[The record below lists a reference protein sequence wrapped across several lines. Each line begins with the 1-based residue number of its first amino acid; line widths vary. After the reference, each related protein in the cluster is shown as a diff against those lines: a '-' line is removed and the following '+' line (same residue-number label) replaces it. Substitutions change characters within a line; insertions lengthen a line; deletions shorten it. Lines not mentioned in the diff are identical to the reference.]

1 MCGICGMIGET
12 KDKEQVLA
20 RMMKVMEHRG
30 PDGGDT
36 YVSDGALLGFR
47 RLSIIDLDTGM
58 QPMLNE
64 DGTMALVFNGEIYNY
79 QALRKVL
86 KQKGHEFRNSSDSEV
101 LIHGYEEYG
110 KELLGKLRGMFGFA
124 IWDDKKKS
132 LFAAR
137 DYFGIKPFYYA
148 VVGKTLV
155 FASEIKCILEYPE
168 YQKKV
173 NEEALE
179 QYLSFLYS
187 ALPETF
193 FKGIYKLL
201 PGHYLTFE
209 NNELT
214 VERYFEPT
222 LDPGAKESERAMIAE
237 TRNVMNKSVKRHLIS
252 DVEVGSF
259 LSSGVD
265 SSLIAAL
272 SKCNRTFTVG
282 FAHEGDKYNEITY
295 AKELSKEIG
304 IENRCKYISR
314 EEFKEAI
321 PKVMYHMD
329 EPLADASAVALYF
342 LAKEASKSVKV
353 VLSGEGADEIF
364 GGYNIYLE
372 PKALKWS
379 RWIPL
384 GVRKKIAG
392 AAERLPKHM
401 KGRNY
406 LIRAARPL
414 SERYIGNAYIFT
426 ADERKQLLKRKKNVP
441 EPKELLREEFD
452 KMSGLPDSD
461 QMQALDLVYWLPGD
475 ILLKADKMSMAHSL
489 EVRVPFLDKDV
500 FEVARRIPHSQKTKK
515 YTTKYVLRKVADE
528 YLPEQVA
535 KKKKLGFPIPI
546 RNWFKED
553 DWYQQI
559 KTAFTGET
567 AAKYFHTKRLVKLL
581 EEHKAGRED
590 NSRKIWTVYAF
601 LVWHQVF
608 FESEDV

>member
-1 MCGICGMIGET
+1 MCGICGIIGET
-12 KDKEQVLA
+12 KDKEKVLA

-36 YVSDGALLGFR
+36 YASDGALLGFR

-58 QPMLNE
+58 QPMVNE
-64 DGTMALVFNGEIYNY
+64 DGSMALVFNGEIYNY
-79 QALRKVL
+79 QTLRKVL

-101 LIHGYEEYG
+101 ILHGYEEYQ

-124 IWDDKKKS
+124 VWDDKKKS

-148 VVGKTLV
+148 VVENTLV
-155 FASEIKCILEYPE
+155 FASEIKCILEYPG

-179 QYLSFLYS
+179 QYLSFQYS

-209 NNELT
+209 NQELK
-214 VERYFEPT
+214 VGRYFEPT
-222 LDPGAKESERAMIAE
+222 LDPGAKESESAMIAE
-237 TRNVMNKSVKRHLIS
+237 TRKVMNQSVKRHLIS

-295 AKELSKEIG
+295 AKELSKKIG
-304 IENRCKYISR
+304 IENQCKYISR

-342 LAKEASKSVKV
+342 LAQEASKKVKV

-372 PKALKWS
+372 PKALGWS

-384 GVRKKIAG
+384 KVREKLAS
-392 AAERLPKHM
+392 AAERLPRHM

-414 SERYIGNAYIFT
+414 SKRYIGNAYIFT
-426 ADERKQLLKRKKNVP
+426 ADERKRLLRRKKEGPKPNELLK
-441 EPKELLREEFD
+441 KEYD
-452 KMSGLPDSD
+452 KMRGLPDSD

-500 FEVARRIPHSQKTKK
+500 FEVARRIPHSLKTKK

-546 RNWFKED
+546 RNWFKEE

-567 AAKYFHTKRLVKLL
+567 AAKYFHTKGLVRLL
-581 EEHKAGRED
+581 EEHRSGRED

-608 FESEDV
+608 FEA

>member
-1 MCGICGMIGET
+1 MIGET
-12 KDKEQVLA
+12 KDKEKVLA

-36 YVSDGALLGFR
+36 YASDGALLGFR

-58 QPMLNE
+58 QPMVNE
-64 DGTMALVFNGEIYNY
+64 DGSMALVFNGEIYNY
-79 QALRKVL
+79 QTLRKVL

-101 LIHGYEEYG
+101 ILHGYEEYQ

-124 IWDDKKKS
+124 VWDDKKKS

-148 VVGKTLV
+148 VVENTLV
-155 FASEIKCILEYPE
+155 FASEIKCILEYPG

-179 QYLSFLYS
+179 QYLSFQYS

-209 NNELT
+209 NQELK
-214 VERYFEPT
+214 VGRYFEPT
-222 LDPGAKESERAMIAE
+222 LDPGAKESESAMIAE
-237 TRNVMNKSVKRHLIS
+237 TRKVMNQSVKRHLIS

-295 AKELSKEIG
+295 AKELSKKIG
-304 IENRCKYISR
+304 IENQCKYISR

-342 LAKEASKSVKV
+342 LAQEASKKVKV

-372 PKALKWS
+372 PKALGWS

-384 GVRKKIAG
+384 KVREKLASV
-392 AAERLPKHM
+392 AERLPRHM

-426 ADERKQLLKRKKNVP
+426 ADERKRLLRRKKEGTKPNELLK
-441 EPKELLREEFD
+441 KEYD
-452 KMSGLPDSD
+452 KMRGLPDSD

-500 FEVARRIPHSQKTKK
+500 FEVARRIPHSLKTKK

-567 AAKYFHTKRLVKLL
+567 AAKYFHTKRLVRLL
-581 EEHKAGRED
+581 EEHRSGRED

-608 FESEDV
+608 FEA

>member
-1 MCGICGMIGET
+1 M
-12 KDKEQVLA
+12 
-20 RMMKVMEHRG
+20 
-30 PDGGDT
+30 
-36 YVSDGALLGFR
+36 
-47 RLSIIDLDTGM
+47 
-58 QPMLNE
+58 
-64 DGTMALVFNGEIYNY
+64 
-79 QALRKVL
+79 L

-101 LIHGYEEYG
+101 LLHGYEEYG

-179 QYLSFLYS
+179 QYLSFQYS

-282 FAHEGDKYNEITY
+282 FAHEGDKYNGY
-295 AKELSKEIG
+295 PQGHVPHGRA
-304 IENRCKYISR
+304 
-314 EEFKEAI
+314 
-321 PKVMYHMD
+321 
-329 EPLADASAVALYF
+329 
-342 LAKEASKSVKV
+342 
-353 VLSGEGADEIF
+353 F
-364 GGYNIYLE
+364 GGCVCRG
-372 PKALKWS
+372 AL
-379 RWIPL
+379 
-384 GVRKKIAG
+384 
-392 AAERLPKHM
+392 
-401 KGRNY
+401 
-406 LIRAARPL
+406 
-414 SERYIGNAYIFT
+414 
-426 ADERKQLLKRKKNVP
+426 
-441 EPKELLREEFD
+441 
-452 KMSGLPDSD
+452 
-461 QMQALDLVYWLPGD
+461 
-475 ILLKADKMSMAHSL
+475 
-489 EVRVPFLDKDV
+489 
-500 FEVARRIPHSQKTKK
+500 
-515 YTTKYVLRKVADE
+515 
-528 YLPEQVA
+528 
-535 KKKKLGFPIPI
+535 FPC
-546 RNWFKED
+546 
-553 DWYQQI
+553 
-559 KTAFTGET
+559 
-567 AAKYFHTKRLVKLL
+567 
-581 EEHKAGRED
+581 
-590 NSRKIWTVYAF
+590 
-601 LVWHQVF
+601 
-608 FESEDV
+608 

>member
-1 MCGICGMIGET
+1 MCGICGIIGET
-12 KDKEQVLA
+12 KDKEKVLA

-36 YVSDGALLGFR
+36 YASDGALLGFR

-58 QPMLNE
+58 QPMVNE
-64 DGTMALVFNGEIYNY
+64 DGSMALVFNGEIYNY
-79 QALRKVL
+79 QTLRKVL

-101 LIHGYEEYG
+101 LLHGYEEYQ

-124 IWDDKKKS
+124 VWDDKKKS

-148 VVGKTLV
+148 VVENTLV
-155 FASEIKCILEYPE
+155 FASEIKCILEYPG

-179 QYLSFLYS
+179 QYLSFQYS

-209 NNELT
+209 NQELK
-214 VERYFEPT
+214 VGRYFEPT
-222 LDPGAKESERAMIAE
+222 LDPGAKESESAMIAE
-237 TRNVMNKSVKRHLIS
+237 TRKVMNQSVKRHLIS

-295 AKELSKEIG
+295 AKELSKKIG
-304 IENRCKYISR
+304 IENQCKYISR

-342 LAKEASKSVKV
+342 LAQEASKKVKV

-372 PKALKWS
+372 PKALGWS

-384 GVRKKIAG
+384 KVREKLASV
-392 AAERLPKHM
+392 AERLPRHM

-406 LIRAARPL
+406 LI
-414 SERYIGNAYIFT
+414 
-426 ADERKQLLKRKKNVP
+426 
-441 EPKELLREEFD
+441 
-452 KMSGLPDSD
+452 
-461 QMQALDLVYWLPGD
+461 
-475 ILLKADKMSMAHSL
+475 
-489 EVRVPFLDKDV
+489 
-500 FEVARRIPHSQKTKK
+500 
-515 YTTKYVLRKVADE
+515 
-528 YLPEQVA
+528 
-535 KKKKLGFPIPI
+535 
-546 RNWFKED
+546 
-553 DWYQQI
+553 
-559 KTAFTGET
+559 
-567 AAKYFHTKRLVKLL
+567 
-581 EEHKAGRED
+581 
-590 NSRKIWTVYAF
+590 
-601 LVWHQVF
+601 
-608 FESEDV
+608 

>member
-1 MCGICGMIGET
+1 MCGICGIIGET
-12 KDKEQVLA
+12 KDKEKVLA

-36 YVSDGALLGFR
+36 YASDGALLGFR

-58 QPMLNE
+58 QPMVNE
-64 DGTMALVFNGEIYNY
+64 DGSMALVFNGEIYNY
-79 QALRKVL
+79 QTLRKVL

-101 LIHGYEEYG
+101 ILHGYEEYQ

-124 IWDDKKKS
+124 VWDDKKKS

-148 VVGKTLV
+148 VVENTLV
-155 FASEIKCILEYPE
+155 FASEIKCILEYPG

-179 QYLSFLYS
+179 QYLSFQYS

-209 NNELT
+209 NQELK
-214 VERYFEPT
+214 VGRYFEPT
-222 LDPGAKESERAMIAE
+222 LDPGAKESESAMIAE
-237 TRNVMNKSVKRHLIS
+237 TRKVMNQSVKRHLIS

-295 AKELSKEIG
+295 AKELSKKIG
-304 IENRCKYISR
+304 IENQCKYISR

-342 LAKEASKSVKV
+342 LAQEASKKVKV

-372 PKALKWS
+372 PKALGWS

-384 GVRKKIAG
+384 KVREKLAS
-392 AAERLPKHM
+392 AAERLPRHM

-426 ADERKQLLKRKKNVP
+426 ADERKRLLRRKKEGPKPNELLK
-441 EPKELLREEFD
+441 KEYD
-452 KMSGLPDSD
+452 KMRGLPDSD

-500 FEVARRIPHSQKTKK
+500 FEVARRIPHSLKTKK

-546 RNWFKED
+546 RNWFKEE

-567 AAKYFHTKRLVKLL
+567 AAKYFCTKRLGRLL
-581 EEHKAGRED
+581 EEHRSGRED

-608 FESEDV
+608 FEA

>member
-1 MCGICGMIGET
+1 MCGICGMIGDT
-12 KDKEQVLA
+12 KEKEQVLD

-36 YVSDGALLGFR
+36 YVSEGALLGFR

-64 DGTMALVFNGEIYNY
+64 DGSMALVFNGEIYNY
-79 QALRKVL
+79 QTLRKVL
-86 KQKGHEFRNSSDSEV
+86 KQKGHVFRNSSDSEV
-101 LIHGYEEYG
+101 LLHGYEEYQ

-124 IWDDKKKS
+124 IWDDRKKS

-148 VVGKTLV
+148 VVDHTLV
-155 FASEIKCILEYPE
+155 FASEIKCILEYPG
-168 YQKKV
+168 YKKKV

-179 QYLSFLYS
+179 QYLSFQYS

-209 NNELT
+209 NQELK
-214 VERYFEPT
+214 VGRYFDPALEPW
-222 LDPGAKESERAMIAE
+222 AKESERAMIAE
-237 TRNVMNKSVKRHLIS
+237 TKKVMSQSVQRHLIS

-295 AKELSKEIG
+295 AKELSAKIG
-304 IENRCKYISR
+304 IENQCKYISK
-314 EEFKEAI
+314 EEFREAV

-342 LAKEASKSVKV
+342 LAQEASKRVKV

-372 PKALKWS
+372 PKALGWS

-384 GVRKKIAG
+384 GARKKIAG
-392 AAERLPKHM
+392 AARRLPKHM

-406 LIRAARPL
+406 LIRAASPL

-426 ADERKQLLKRKKNVP
+426 ADERKRLLKRKKDGK
-441 EPKELLREEFD
+441 EPKELLKKEFD
-452 KMSGLPDSD
+452 RMKNLPDSD
-461 QMQALDLVYWLPGD
+461 QMQSLDLLYWLPGD

-500 FEVARRIPHSQKTKK
+500 FEVARRIPHSLKTKK

-528 YLPEQVA
+528 YLPDQVA
-535 KKKKLGFPIPI
+535 RKKKLGFPIPI
-546 RNWFKED
+546 RNWFKEE
-553 DWYQQI
+553 DWYRQI
-559 KTAFTGET
+559 KEAFTGET
-567 AAKYFHTKRLVKLL
+567 AARYFHTKRLLRLL
-581 EEHKAGRED
+581 EEHRTGKED

-608 FESEDV
+608 FES

>member
-1 MCGICGMIGET
+1 MCGICGIIGET
-12 KDKEQVLA
+12 KDKEKVLA

-36 YVSDGALLGFR
+36 YASDGALLGFR

-58 QPMLNE
+58 QPMVNE
-64 DGTMALVFNGEIYNY
+64 DGSMALVFNGEIYNY
-79 QALRKVL
+79 QTLRKVL

-101 LIHGYEEYG
+101 ILHGYEEYQ

-124 IWDDKKKS
+124 VWDDKKKS

-148 VVGKTLV
+148 VVENTLV
-155 FASEIKCILEYPE
+155 FASEIKCILEYPG

-179 QYLSFLYS
+179 QYLSFQYS

-209 NNELT
+209 NQELK
-214 VERYFEPT
+214 VGRYFEPT
-222 LDPGAKESERAMIAE
+222 LDPGAKESESAMIAE
-237 TRNVMNKSVKRHLIS
+237 TRKVMNQSVKRHLIS

-295 AKELSKEIG
+295 AKELSKKIG
-304 IENRCKYISR
+304 IENQCKYISR

-342 LAKEASKSVKV
+342 LAQEASKKVKV

-372 PKALKWS
+372 PKALGWS

-384 GVRKKIAG
+384 KVREKLASV
-392 AAERLPKHM
+392 AERLPRHM

-426 ADERKQLLKRKKNVP
+426 ADERKRLLRRKKEGPKPNELLK
-441 EPKELLREEFD
+441 KEYD
-452 KMSGLPDSD
+452 KMRGLPDSD

-500 FEVARRIPHSQKTKK
+500 FEVARRIPHSLKTKK

-546 RNWFKED
+546 RNWFKEE

-567 AAKYFHTKRLVKLL
+567 AAKYFHTKRLVRLL
-581 EEHKAGRED
+581 EEHRSGRED

-608 FESEDV
+608 FEA

>member
-1 MCGICGMIGET
+1 MCGICGIIGET
-12 KDKEQVLA
+12 KDKEKVLA

-36 YVSDGALLGFR
+36 YASDGALLGFR

-58 QPMLNE
+58 QPMVNE
-64 DGTMALVFNGEIYNY
+64 DGSMALVFNGEIYNY
-79 QALRKVL
+79 QTLRKVL

-101 LIHGYEEYG
+101 LLHGYEEYQ

-124 IWDDKKKS
+124 VWDDKKKS

-148 VVGKTLV
+148 VVENTLV
-155 FASEIKCILEYPE
+155 FASEIKCILEYPG

-179 QYLSFLYS
+179 QYLSFQYS

-209 NNELT
+209 NQELK
-214 VERYFEPT
+214 VGRYFEPT
-222 LDPGAKESERAMIAE
+222 LDPGAKESESAMIAE
-237 TRNVMNKSVKRHLIS
+237 TRKVMNQSVKRHLIS

-295 AKELSKEIG
+295 AKELSKKIG
-304 IENRCKYISR
+304 IENQCKYISR

-342 LAKEASKSVKV
+342 LAQEASKKVKV

-372 PKALKWS
+372 PKALGWS

-384 GVRKKIAG
+384 KVREKLASV
-392 AAERLPKHM
+392 AERLPRHM

-426 ADERKQLLKRKKNVP
+426 ADERKRLLRRKKEGPKPNELLK
-441 EPKELLREEFD
+441 KEYD
-452 KMSGLPDSD
+452 KMRGLPDSD

-500 FEVARRIPHSQKTKK
+500 FEVARRIPHSLKTKK

-546 RNWFKED
+546 RNWFKEE

-567 AAKYFHTKRLVKLL
+567 AAKYFHTKRLVRLL
-581 EEHKAGRED
+581 EEHRSGRED

-608 FESEDV
+608 FEA

>member
-1 MCGICGMIGET
+1 MCGICGIIGET
-12 KDKEQVLA
+12 KDKEKVLA

-36 YVSDGALLGFR
+36 YASDGALLGFR

-58 QPMLNE
+58 QPMVNE
-64 DGTMALVFNGEIYNY
+64 DGSMALVFNGEIYNY
-79 QALRKVL
+79 QTLRKVL

-101 LIHGYEEYG
+101 LLHGYEEYQ

-124 IWDDKKKS
+124 VWDDKKKS

-148 VVGKTLV
+148 VVENTLV
-155 FASEIKCILEYPE
+155 FASEIKCILEYPG

-179 QYLSFLYS
+179 QYLSFQYS

-209 NNELT
+209 NQELK
-214 VERYFEPT
+214 VGRYFEPT
-222 LDPGAKESERAMIAE
+222 LDPGAKESESAMIAE
-237 TRNVMNKSVKRHLIS
+237 TRKVMNQSVKRHLIS

-295 AKELSKEIG
+295 AKELSKKIG
-304 IENRCKYISR
+304 IENQCKYISR

-342 LAKEASKSVKV
+342 LAQEASKKVKV

-372 PKALKWS
+372 PKALGWS

-384 GVRKKIAG
+384 KVREKLAS
-392 AAERLPKHM
+392 AAERLPRHM

-426 ADERKQLLKRKKNVP
+426 ADERKRLLRRKKEGPKPNELLK
-441 EPKELLREEFD
+441 KEYD
-452 KMSGLPDSD
+452 KMRGLPDSD

-500 FEVARRIPHSQKTKK
+500 FEVARRIPHSLKTKK

-546 RNWFKED
+546 RNWFKEE

-567 AAKYFHTKRLVKLL
+567 AAKYFHTKRLVRLL
-581 EEHKAGRED
+581 EEHRSGRED

-608 FESEDV
+608 FEA

>member
-1 MCGICGMIGET
+1 MCGICGIIGET
-12 KDKEQVLA
+12 KDKEKVLA

-36 YVSDGALLGFR
+36 YASDGALLGFR

-58 QPMLNE
+58 QPMVNE
-64 DGTMALVFNGEIYNY
+64 DGSMALVFNGEIYNY
-79 QALRKVL
+79 QTLRKVL

-101 LIHGYEEYG
+101 LLHGYEEYQ

-124 IWDDKKKS
+124 VWDDKKKS

-148 VVGKTLV
+148 VVENTLV
-155 FASEIKCILEYPE
+155 FASEIKCILEYPG

-179 QYLSFLYS
+179 QYLSFQYS

-209 NNELT
+209 NQELK
-214 VERYFEPT
+214 VGRYFEPT
-222 LDPGAKESERAMIAE
+222 LDPGAKESESAMIAE
-237 TRNVMNKSVKRHLIS
+237 TRKVMNQSVKRHLIS

-295 AKELSKEIG
+295 AKELSKKIG
-304 IENRCKYISR
+304 IENQCKYISR

-342 LAKEASKSVKV
+342 LAQEASKKVKV

-372 PKALKWS
+372 PKALGWS

-384 GVRKKIAG
+384 KVREKLAS
-392 AAERLPKHM
+392 AAERLPRHM

-426 ADERKQLLKRKKNVP
+426 ADERKRLLRRKKEGPKPNELLK
-441 EPKELLREEFD
+441 KEYD
-452 KMSGLPDSD
+452 KMRGLPDSD

-500 FEVARRIPHSQKTKK
+500 FEVARRIPHSLKTKK

-546 RNWFKED
+546 RNWFKEE

-567 AAKYFHTKRLVKLL
+567 AAKYFHTKGLVRLL
-581 EEHKAGRED
+581 EEHRSGRED

-608 FESEDV
+608 FEA

>member
-1 MCGICGMIGET
+1 MIGET

-64 DGTMALVFNGEIYNY
+64 DGSMALVFNGEIYNY

-86 KQKGHEFRNSSDSEV
+86 KQKGHEFRNLSDSEV
-101 LIHGYEEYG
+101 LLHGYEEYG

-124 IWDDKKKS
+124 IWDDRKKS

-148 VVGKTLV
+148 VVDHTLV
-155 FASEIKCILEYPE
+155 FASEIKCILEYPG
-168 YQKKV
+168 YRKKV
-173 NEEALE
+173 NEAALE
-179 QYLSFLYS
+179 QYLSFQYS

-201 PGHYLTFE
+201 PGHYLTYV
-209 NNELT
+209 NQELK
-214 VERYFEPT
+214 VGRYFDPS
-222 LDPGAKESERAMIAE
+222 LDPGAKESERSMIAE
-237 TRNVMNKSVKRHLIS
+237 TKKVMNQSVQRHLIS

-304 IENRCKYISR
+304 IENRCKYISK
-314 EEFKEAI
+314 EEFKEAV

-342 LAKEASKSVKV
+342 LAQEASKSVKV

-372 PKALKWS
+372 PKALGWS

-401 KGRNY
+401 KGRSY

-426 ADERKQLLKRKKNVP
+426 ADERRQILKRKKGGP
-441 EPKELLREEFD
+441 EPKELLKKEFD
-452 KMSGLPDSD
+452 RMKNLPDSD
-461 QMQALDLVYWLPGD
+461 QMQALDLLYWLPGD

-500 FEVARRIPHSQKTKK
+500 FEVARRIPHSLKTKK

-528 YLPEQVA
+528 YLPDQVA
-535 KKKKLGFPIPI
+535 RKKKLGFPIPI
-546 RNWFKED
+546 RNWFREE
-553 DWYQQI
+553 DWYRQI
-559 KTAFTGET
+559 REAFTGET
-567 AAKYFHTKRLVKLL
+567 ASRYFHTKRLVRLL
-581 EEHKAGRED
+581 EEHRAGKED

-608 FESEDV
+608 FES

>member
-1 MCGICGMIGET
+1 MCGICGIIGET
-12 KDKEQVLA
+12 KDKEKVLA

-36 YVSDGALLGFR
+36 YASDGALLGFR

-58 QPMLNE
+58 QPMVNE
-64 DGTMALVFNGEIYNY
+64 DGSMALVFNGEIYNY
-79 QALRKVL
+79 QTLRKVL

-101 LIHGYEEYG
+101 ILHGYEEYQ

-124 IWDDKKKS
+124 VWDDKKKS

-148 VVGKTLV
+148 VVENTLV
-155 FASEIKCILEYPE
+155 FASEIKCILEYPG

-179 QYLSFLYS
+179 QYLSFQYS

-209 NNELT
+209 NQELK
-214 VERYFEPT
+214 VGRYFEPT
-222 LDPGAKESERAMIAE
+222 LDPGAKESESAMIAE
-237 TRNVMNKSVKRHLIS
+237 TRKVMNQSVKRHLIS

-295 AKELSKEIG
+295 AKELSKKIG
-304 IENRCKYISR
+304 IENQCKYISR

-342 LAKEASKSVKV
+342 LAQEASKKVKV

-372 PKALKWS
+372 PKALGWS

-384 GVRKKIAG
+384 KVREKLASV
-392 AAERLPKHM
+392 AERLPRHM

-414 SERYIGNAYIFT
+414 SKRYIGNAYIFT
-426 ADERKQLLKRKKNVP
+426 ADERKRLLRRKKEGPKPNELLK
-441 EPKELLREEFD
+441 KEYD
-452 KMSGLPDSD
+452 KMRGLPDSD

-500 FEVARRIPHSQKTKK
+500 FEVARRIPHSLKTKK

-546 RNWFKED
+546 RNWFKEE

-567 AAKYFHTKRLVKLL
+567 AAKYFHTKGLVRLL
-581 EEHKAGRED
+581 EEHRSGRED

-608 FESEDV
+608 FEA

>member
-1 MCGICGMIGET
+1 MCGICGIIGET
-12 KDKEQVLA
+12 KEKEHVLA

-36 YVSDGALLGFR
+36 HVSDGALLGFR

-64 DGTMALVFNGEIYNY
+64 DGSMALVFNGEIYNY

-86 KQKGHEFRNSSDSEV
+86 KQKGHVFGNSSDSEV
-101 LIHGYEEYG
+101 LLHGYEEYG
-110 KELLGKLRGMFGFA
+110 QELLGKLRGMFGFA
-124 IWDDKKKS
+124 IWDDKKKA

-148 VVGKTLV
+148 VVDNTLV
-155 FASEIKCILEYPE
+155 FASEIKCILEYPG
-168 YQKKV
+168 YQKRV

-179 QYLSFLYS
+179 QYLSFQYS

-201 PGHYLTFE
+201 PGHYLTFQ
-209 NNELT
+209 NHELK
-214 VERYFEPT
+214 VGRYFEPT
-222 LDPGAKESERAMIAE
+222 LDPLAKESERAMVAE
-237 TRNVMNKSVKRHLIS
+237 TKNVMNKSVKRHLIS

-295 AKELSKEIG
+295 AKELSKKIG
-304 IENRCKYISR
+304 IENQCKYISR

-342 LAKEASKSVKV
+342 LAQEASKRVKV

-372 PKALKWS
+372 PKALRWS
-379 RWIPL
+379 CFIPM
-384 GVRKKIAG
+384 GVRKRVASV
-392 AAERLPKHM
+392 AERLPKHM

-426 ADERKQLLKRKKNVP
+426 ADERARLLRKKKEGPKPKDLLK
-441 EPKELLREEFD
+441 KEYD
-452 KMSGLPDSD
+452 KLTKLPDSD

-500 FEVARRIPHSQKTKK
+500 FEVARRIPHSLKTKK

-546 RNWFKED
+546 RNWFKEE

-567 AAKYFHTKRLVKLL
+567 AKRYFHTKRLVRLL
-581 EEHKAGRED
+581 DEHKAGRED

-608 FESEDV
+608 FES

>member
-1 MCGICGMIGET
+1 MIGET
-12 KDKEQVLA
+12 KDKEKVLA

-36 YVSDGALLGFR
+36 YASDGALLGFR

-58 QPMLNE
+58 QPMVNE
-64 DGTMALVFNGEIYNY
+64 DGSMALVFNGEIYNY
-79 QALRKVL
+79 QTLRKVL

-101 LIHGYEEYG
+101 ILHGYEEYQ

-124 IWDDKKKS
+124 VWDDKKKS

-148 VVGKTLV
+148 VVENTLV
-155 FASEIKCILEYPE
+155 FASEIKCILEYPG

-179 QYLSFLYS
+179 QYLSFQYS

-209 NNELT
+209 NQELK
-214 VERYFEPT
+214 VGRYFEPT
-222 LDPGAKESERAMIAE
+222 LDPGAKESESAMIAE
-237 TRNVMNKSVKRHLIS
+237 TRKVMNQSVKRHLIS

-295 AKELSKEIG
+295 AKELSKKIG
-304 IENRCKYISR
+304 IENQCKYISR

-342 LAKEASKSVKV
+342 LAQEASKKVKV

-372 PKALKWS
+372 PKALGWS

-384 GVRKKIAG
+384 KVREKLAS
-392 AAERLPKHM
+392 AAERLPRHM

-426 ADERKQLLKRKKNVP
+426 ADERKRLLRRKKEGPKPNELLK
-441 EPKELLREEFD
+441 KEYD
-452 KMSGLPDSD
+452 KMRGLPDSD

-500 FEVARRIPHSQKTKK
+500 FEVARRIPHSLKTKK

-546 RNWFKED
+546 RNWFKEE

-567 AAKYFHTKRLVKLL
+567 AAKYFCTKRLVRLL
-581 EEHKAGRED
+581 EEHRSGRED

-608 FESEDV
+608 FEA

>member
-1 MCGICGMIGET
+1 MCGICGIIGET
-12 KDKEQVLA
+12 KDKEKVLA

-36 YVSDGALLGFR
+36 YASDGALLGFR

-58 QPMLNE
+58 QPMVNE
-64 DGTMALVFNGEIYNY
+64 DGSMALVFNGEIYNY
-79 QALRKVL
+79 QTLRKVL

-101 LIHGYEEYG
+101 ILHGYEEYQ

-124 IWDDKKKS
+124 VWDDKKKS

-148 VVGKTLV
+148 VVENTLV
-155 FASEIKCILEYPE
+155 FASEIKCILEYPG

-179 QYLSFLYS
+179 QYLSFQYS

-209 NNELT
+209 NQELK
-214 VERYFEPT
+214 VGRYFEPT
-222 LDPGAKESERAMIAE
+222 LDPGAKESESAMIAE
-237 TRNVMNKSVKRHLIS
+237 TRKVMNQSVKRHLIS

-295 AKELSKEIG
+295 AKELSKKIG
-304 IENRCKYISR
+304 IENQCKYISR

-342 LAKEASKSVKV
+342 LAQEASKKVKV

-372 PKALKWS
+372 PKALGWS

-384 GVRKKIAG
+384 KVREKLAS
-392 AAERLPKHM
+392 AAERLPRHM

-426 ADERKQLLKRKKNVP
+426 ADERKRLLRRKKEGPKPNELLK
-441 EPKELLREEFD
+441 KEYD
-452 KMSGLPDSD
+452 KMRGLPDSD

-500 FEVARRIPHSQKTKK
+500 FEVARRIPHSLKTKK

-546 RNWFKED
+546 RNWFKEE

-567 AAKYFHTKRLVKLL
+567 AAKYFCTKRLVRLL
-581 EEHKAGRED
+581 EEHRSGRED
-590 NSRKIWTVYAF
+590 NSRKIWSVYAF

-608 FESEDV
+608 FEA